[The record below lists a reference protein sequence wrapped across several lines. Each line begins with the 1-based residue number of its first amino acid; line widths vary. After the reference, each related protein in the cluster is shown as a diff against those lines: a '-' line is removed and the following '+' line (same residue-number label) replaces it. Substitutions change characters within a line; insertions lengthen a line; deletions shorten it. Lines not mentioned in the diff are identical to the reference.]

1 MTNHD
6 WMRRDLEVLW
16 HPCTQMKDHE
26 QLPVIPIRR
35 GEGVWLEDF
44 DGKRYLDAVSSWWV
58 NVFGHANPRINDRIK
73 AQVDQLEHVILAGF
87 SHQPVIELS
96 ERLVALTPAGLDRV
110 FYADNGSSCIEVA
123 LKMSYHYWRNVGQPD
138 KRRFVTLTNSYHGE
152 TVAAMSVGDVAL
164 FTETYQGLLLDTL
177 KVPSPDCYLRPEGM
191 DWEEHSR
198 QMFVHMERTLAE
210 HHASVAAV
218 IVEPLIQG
226 ATGMRMYH
234 PVYLRLLR
242 EACDRYG
249 VHLIHDEIAVGFG
262 PTGTMFACEQAG
274 IRPDFLCLSK
284 ALTGGY
290 LPLAACLT
298 TDAVYQAFYDDYHTL
313 RAFLHSH
320 SYTGNPLACAAALAT
335 LDIFAQDDVIEA
347 NKPLARRMAEAT
359 AHLAEHPQVG
369 EVRQTGMALAIEMTA
384 DKARRTPYPWQER
397 RGLAVYQHA
406 LSRGALL
413 RPLGNVVYFLPPY
426 VITPEQIDFLAEVA
440 SEGIDLATRTS
451 VSVALSDLHPNHRD
465 PG

>member
-96 ERLVALTPAGLDRV
+96 ERLVALTPDGLDRV

-191 DWEEHSR
+191 GWEEHSR
-198 QMFVHMERTLAE
+198 QMFAHMERTLAE

-262 PTGTMFACEQAG
+262 RTGTMFACEQAG

-298 TDAVYQAFYDDYHTL
+298 TDAVYRAFYDDYHTL

>member
-123 LKMSYHYWRNVGQPD
+123 LKMSYHYWRNVGQPE

-191 DWEEHSR
+191 GWEEHSR
-198 QMFVHMERTLAE
+198 QMFAHMERTLAE
-210 HHASVAAV
+210 HHQSVAAV

-262 PTGTMFACEQAG
+262 RTGTMFACEQAG

-335 LDIFAQDDVIEA
+335 LDIFAQDDIIEA

>member
-35 GEGVWLEDF
+35 GEDVWLEDF

-198 QMFVHMERTLAE
+198 QMFAHMERTLAE

-262 PTGTMFACEQAG
+262 RTGTMFACEQAG

-335 LDIFAQDDVIEA
+335 LDIFAQDEVIEA

>member
-262 PTGTMFACEQAG
+262 RTGTMFACEQAG

-335 LDIFAQDDVIEA
+335 LDIFAQDEVIEA

>member
-210 HHASVAAV
+210 HHQSVAAV

-262 PTGTMFACEQAG
+262 RTGTMFACEQAG

-335 LDIFAQDDVIEA
+335 LDIFAQDEVIEA

>member
-1 MTNHD
+1 M
-6 WMRRDLEVLW
+6 
-16 HPCTQMKDHE
+16 
-26 QLPVIPIRR
+26 IPIRR

-164 FTETYQGLLLDTL
+164 FTATYQGLLLDTL

-262 PTGTMFACEQAG
+262 RTGTMFACEQAG

-440 SEGIDLATRTS
+440 SEGIDLATRTL

>member
-96 ERLVALTPAGLDRV
+96 ERLVALTPVGLDRV

-262 PTGTMFACEQAG
+262 RTGTMFACEQAG